1 MSPPTQ
7 PASDHEDRDEVWL
20 TKLRRADRPLSK
32 SALFGRTGRASDQ
45 AQLARLLATGVVVN
59 LARGPVMALATRE
72 DACGRFSPLQL
83 ACQAVLG
90 HLGLSLKPL
99 SLSASGLASVRL
111 PVFDRPSLRQA
122 VAALVTQGQVVPV
135 KMGSL
140 RCVVATAG
148 IQHHLAQQAHLPVLA
163 SPPAAAMP
171 AAADVQAGVPQPIQ
185 LSAQTVRL
193 AYAQAL
199 PALATMVEIG
209 AIQRYLGCDLAAL
222 HATLLQ
228 MLQAEQIY
236 LVQGEPT
243 LLAADDQAAGLPVAG
258 ITYYCI
264 ELCQG

>member
-7 PASDHEDRDEVWL
+7 PASDHSDRAEACL
-20 TKLRRADRPLSK
+20 TKLRRANRPLSK

-45 AQLARLLATGVVVN
+45 VQLAKLLATGDVVN

-83 ACQAVLG
+83 ASKAVLG

-99 SLSASGLASVRL
+99 SLSASGLASVRV
-111 PVFDRPSLRQA
+111 PAFVRPSLRQA
-122 VAALVTQGQVVPV
+122 VAALVTHGQVVPV
-135 KMGSL
+135 KMGRL

-148 IQHHLAQQAHLPVLA
+148 IQHHLAQQAHAPLLA
-163 SPPAAAMP
+163 SQSAVAMP
-171 AAADVQAGVPQPIQ
+171 ATAEAQAGVPQPIQ
-185 LSAQTVRL
+185 LSAQTVRH
-193 AYAQAL
+193 AYAQVL
-199 PALATMVEIG
+199 PAFATMVEIG

-222 HATLLQ
+222 HATLRQ

-243 LLAADDQAAGLPVAG
+243 LLADGDQAAGLPVAG

>member
-1 MSPPTQ
+1 
-7 PASDHEDRDEVWL
+7 
-20 TKLRRADRPLSK
+20 
-32 SALFGRTGRASDQ
+32 
-45 AQLARLLATGVVVN
+45 
-59 LARGPVMALATRE
+59 MALATRE

-83 ACQAVLG
+83 ACKAVLG

-111 PVFDRPSLRQA
+111 PVFARPSLRQA

-148 IQHHLAQQAHLPVLA
+148 IQHHLAQQAHLPVMAA
-163 SPPAAAMP
+163 SHSAAVMP
-171 AAADVQAGVPQPIQ
+171 ATADVQAGVPPPIQ
-185 LSAQTVRL
+185 LSAQTVRH
-193 AYAQAL
+193 AYAQVL
-199 PALATMVEIG
+199 PAFATMVEIG

-243 LLAADDQAAGLPVAG
+243 LLAPGDQAAGLPVAG